1 MVLADTIYLKSI
13 DWNLVFVLSMI
24 LVGIIFLSFAIIF
37 IKRILENKG
46 ILENNGFFKF
56 VSTNSNDLIV
66 LISSVVAFFLFMGGT
81 TCIYFYADPDI
92 SNFVKFS
99 TLAFGGEVT
108 LINSQYTFQANGML
122 IVSFIC
128 ILLTP
133 IFTAIGMVEK
143 IKNSKANLVLQGL
156 GVLSSLIP
164 LVLFAVYFTNFF
176 SINDLSSVTLNDE
189 WPSLDYCTYEAFFL
203 YLSLLLIAAC
213 KPSKIFSS
221 IKYTTKEICEEGILI
236 ALAVVLDNFVK
247 IKVQSG
253 GGSVGF
259 AAIPLF
265 IIAIRHGAYKGFV
278 ASAIVFGLITCMLD
292 GYGFQTYPF
301 DYFIGFGGYC
311 LVGLLFNLFKFFY
324 KNKKENYA
332 QSEFI
337 YSFVAVTI
345 GCFLAMVV
353 RYVGSCASSMILY
366 EYTLTDALIYNST
379 YIPMTMLIDWVAV
392 IILLKPILIINK
404 KFNQK

>member
-1 MVLADTIYLKSI
+1 MTLANTFYIKSI
-13 DWNLVFVLSMI
+13 DWNLVFVLSMVLI
-24 LVGIIFLSFAIIF
+24 GVTVLALSIVF
-37 IKRILENKG
+37 IRRALEKKG
-46 ILENNGFFKF
+46 ILENNRFFKF
-56 VSTNSNDLIV
+56 LSTNTNDLIV
-66 LISSVVAFFLFMGGT
+66 LMLSAVAFFLFMGGT
-81 TCIYFYADPDI
+81 TCIYFYAEEDI
-92 SNFVKFS
+92 ANFVKFF

-108 LINSQYTFQANGML
+108 LLNTTYTFESNWMMV
-122 IVSFIC
+122 IIFIC

-133 IFTAIGMVEK
+133 TLTGIGMASR
-143 IKNSKANLVLQGL
+143 IKNTKFNLLIQGL
-156 GVLSSLIP
+156 AVLTSTLP
-164 LVLFAVYFTNFF
+164 LVLIAIYFTNFF

-189 WPSLDYCTYEAFFL
+189 WPSLDYCTYSQFFL
-203 YLSLLLIAAC
+203 FFSLLIIAAC
-213 KPSKIFSS
+213 KPAKIFEN
-221 IKYTTKEICEEGILI
+221 IKYTTREICEEGILI

-247 IKVQSG
+247 IKIQSG

-311 LVGLLFNLFKFFY
+311 LVGLMFNLFKHFY
-324 KNKKENYA
+324 KNKTENYA
-332 QSEFI
+332 QAEFT

-345 GCFLAMVV
+345 GCFLALIV
-353 RYVGSCASSMILY
+353 RYFGSCTSSIILY
-366 EYTLTDALIYNST
+366 EYTLVDALIYNST

-392 IILLKPILIINK
+392 LILLKPILLINK
-404 KFNQK
+404 KFNK